1 MDRNKAIIKTSVLG
15 IAVNI
20 VLVIFKATIGIIVN
34 SIAIILDAV
43 NNLTDVLS
51 SVITIVGTKL
61 ANKAPDKKHPYGH
74 GRIEYFTSLIIGIIV
89 LFAGITAGRESVLKI
104 INPEETNYSIIS
116 MVIIAVAVAVKFFLG
131 RYVKKVGKKVNSQSL
146 VASGQDAF
154 MDSILSFTTLVAAI
168 INYFW
173 HFSLEGFLGV
183 IIAIFIIKAAVEILK
198 ETVHTMLGERA
209 DSELSKKLKE
219 RIVQFNE
226 VQGAYDLNLHN
237 YGPSKTIASVHIQV
251 RNDMTAEEIHILT
264 REIEYAIYAE
274 FGIALTIGIYAA
286 NDKGEF
292 GEIKKEL
299 GKIVKDYSE
308 ILQIHG
314 FYVDKNKSNVYFDV
328 IIDFEAENKEKEI
341 DFLYH
346 ISQTPE
352 ALRGV
357 VNLFSNAYDND
368 NYTYEGLV
376 AMAKYMDIA
385 V

>member
-1 MDRNKAIIKTSVLG
+1 MSNFLGSVHLG

-328 IIDFEAENKEKEI
+328 IIDFEAENKEHIRDEIVNKLKEKYPKYNYNVII
-341 DFLYH
+341 D
-346 ISQTPE
+346 S
-352 ALRGV
+352 
-357 VNLFSNAYDND
+357 
-368 NYTYEGLV
+368 
-376 AMAKYMDIA
+376 DITD
-385 V
+385 